1 MAYKAAGA
9 KAANGRRRWWDASG
23 AEAELLVVELRQ
35 VAMEATHEEAS
46 QAPPPL
52 LCRAY
57 RTGRRAS
64 GD

>member
-1 MAYKAAGA
+1 MAGDV
-9 KAANGRRRWWDASG
+9 GGTHWG

-46 QAPPPL
+46 QAQPPL
-52 LCRAY
+52 LCLCRAY